1 MHRQRASERQA
12 FDCGQHLGQGQRL
25 VQDHGAHR
33 GIAQARGVHRQ
44 GRKRKPHR
52 RGTGQQRR
60 VVGAQRRLSA
70 KGEKISNKT
79 HRSKVDPD
87 SRIARKGNFSETYLG
102 HGVSY
107 VMDNKSR
114 VILGADHNLPN
125 RNADAETAVRLI
137 ARLKWAYKLS
147 PRTLGADKGYA
158 TGLFLHWLLE
168 QEVLPHVPIM
178 DARSRNEKEIYPI
191 EQFHYDAEKD
201 QFTCPQGKT
210 LRYWAIHKHSKQ
222 HVYRASPKDCGQ
234 CPVKALCTRATYR
247 SLSYHIYESSIDVA
261 RRLTK

>member
-114 VILGADHNLPN
+114 VIVGADQNLPN
-125 RNADAETAVRLI
+125 RNADAVAGIKLVS
-137 ARLKWAYKLS
+137 RLKWAYKLK
-147 PRTLGADKGYA
+147 PRTLGADKGMPPGNLS
-158 TGLFLHWLLE
+158 TGCQSRKSLRMYQSWIIAGAMKTGSTLSSSFITMPRRINLS
-168 QEVLPHVPIM
+168 VLRV
-178 DARSRNEKEIYPI
+178 RGFGTGE
-191 EQFHYDAEKD
+191 
-201 QFTCPQGKT
+201 FTNTVGSMSIGQV
-210 LRYWAIHKHSKQ
+210 LRTVGS
-222 HVYRASPKDCGQ
+222 V
-234 CPVKALCTRATYR
+234 L
-247 SLSYHIYESSIDVA
+247 
-261 RRLTK
+261 